1 VTDWWTK
8 PQTGTD
14 QADAHA
20 LATVIE
26 LLDSITQQHRT
37 DAFRILARRYE
48 SDLRRMVRE
57 DAERKAQEGR

>member
-1 VTDWWTK
+1 MTDWWTK

-37 DAFRILARRYE
+37 DALRILAMRYE
-48 SDLRRMVRE
+48 ADLRRMVRE
-57 DAERKAQEGR
+57 DAERKAQEGH